1 MNGFQPMGYLAQ
13 SYTAFMN
20 QQPSAVKGLYNEA
33 TQHYKRIL
41 YNEVKSRY
49 EFGLP
54 KNVAMNWFRFWTFE
68 FGSICFIYT
77 KEFGWIAQPYGVSAL
92 DINYQPKEVTVS
104 NPNLPDVKRGLVG
117 INAVIIHCFDDYY
130 GFDNIVT
137 KYAEMLAQCD
147 RNVNINLM
155 TSLNSKIFV
164 SKDKKQADAMKEVIG
179 AATQGEP
186 TVFVLEEGLD
196 GLDIKS
202 IMGDTKNEFIAD
214 KTMIVKRHIINEFLT
229 VIGLNNANIDKRE
242 RLNGDEVNANNEEV
256 KSIASIVLENLQEGF
271 EELRLLTGLS
281 ESECFVKFRQF
292 QEPGTEEGGADD
304 DSQSD
309 TLRL

>member
-1 MNGFQPMGYLAQ
+1 MYGFQPMDYLAQ
-13 SYTAFMN
+13 SFTAFMN
-20 QQPSAVKGLYNEA
+20 QQPSVVKGLYNTA

-92 DINYQPKEVTVS
+92 DINYQPKEVSVS
-104 NPNLPDVKRGLVG
+104 NPSLPEVKRGLVG

-155 TSLNSKIFV
+155 TSLSSKIFAA
-164 SKDKKQADAMKEVIG
+164 KDKKQADDMKQAI
-179 AATQGEP
+179 ADATQGNP
-186 TVFVLEEGLD
+186 TVFVLEEGLE
-196 GLDIKS
+196 GIDIKS
-202 IMGDTKNEFIAD
+202 IMGDVKNDFIAD
-214 KTMIVKRHIINEFLT
+214 KTVIVKRLIINEFLT
-229 VIGLNNANIDKRE
+229 VVGLNNANIDKRE

-271 EELRLLTGLS
+271 KELRLLTGLS
-281 ESECFVKFRQF
+281 ESECFVKFRDF
-292 QEPGTEEGGADD
+292 PAPKTEEGGASD
-304 DSQSD
+304 DSKSD
-309 TLRL
+309 TVRV